1 MTAPKQLGA
10 LCLKDIAI
18 IGGGIVGLVCARN
31 LARKGYKVCVFS
43 SETSASS
50 VAPGINSLKGIFIGN
65 TPLFKRKI
73 AGHGRLWDELASLE
87 EETSKDLGL
96 SKIVLE
102 PFVSQKELLEFS
114 DRAYHGRFWGLFGT
128 EVVAR
133 HSDFNGLNEQFIGA
147 LKHREDFSFDPVRAL
162 QMLEQSLVSMHCKI
176 VEMKVKRFSYSN
188 RKFSLHLEN
197 GYISQ
202 FEDLIIAAGASSPQI
217 LNDSG
222 LFMDG
227 FKWKAGI
234 SLVAES
240 SLNVRLKRK
249 QKSLASR
256 DHSLR
261 YGAQDFSV
269 NNYMD
274 LFTFKQENR
283 YKITESFE
291 TLVNS
296 LFEFTAQFDHPRLL
310 VGVRLNG
317 PKNLPIIERLDFN
330 EGKGPI
336 LATGF
341 HRSGWSLA
349 WEAGDLVAE
358 ILQK

>member
-1 MTAPKQLGA
+1 
-10 LCLKDIAI
+10 
-18 IGGGIVGLVCARN
+18 
-31 LARKGYKVCVFS
+31 
-43 SETSASS
+43 
-50 VAPGINSLKGIFIGN
+50 
-65 TPLFKRKI
+65 
-73 AGHGRLWDELASLE
+73 
-87 EETSKDLGL
+87 
-96 SKIVLE
+96 
-102 PFVSQKELLEFS
+102 
-114 DRAYHGRFWGLFGT
+114 
-128 EVVAR
+128 
-133 HSDFNGLNEQFIGA
+133 
-147 LKHREDFSFDPVRAL
+147 
-162 QMLEQSLVSMHCKI
+162 
-176 VEMKVKRFSYSN
+176 
-188 RKFSLHLEN
+188 
-197 GYISQ
+197 
-202 FEDLIIAAGASSPQI
+202 
-217 LNDSG
+217 
-222 LFMDG
+222 MDG